1 MLFSKSKEDEI
12 PKALKKMKEESIKI
26 ENKNISNSVNNRMNN
41 KNNLKTKNINKTKNN
56 NVEDNHNNKVHKLK
70 NSNNGKYSQNN
81 ASKIKTRKKV
91 IIKRVIIS
99 IIAIIILGFGI
110 WFGVSSYKWKNLVTD
125 MFVNENSV
133 VKDTDGNIIATLGSE
148 RKKEKISFSEMP
160 DNLKNAYV
168 AIEDERFYSHHGV
181 DIKRTGSAILSYI
194 FNFGSSSFGGSTITQ
209 QLVKNLTGD
218 NTDSVIR
225 KVKEWG
231 KAYELEWYFSKDEI
245 LELYLNVIYVGPNI
259 YGVQTGAKYYF
270 SKDATDLSLAECA
283 FLAGINNAPN
293 SYNPFGDADN
303 SEKIE
308 NRTKTVLSKMLE
320 LEYINQDEYS
330 SAVEEVENGLNFKEG
345 SIESEDGIYS
355 YHTDALINEI
365 ISDIS
370 EEKNITTDFATNYIY
385 LSGLTINS
393 TQNSNIQ
400 NITEREFQKKT
411 YQVMSENGTDTSQS
425 AMVIID
431 QSNGQ
436 VISCVGGLG
445 EKDTARG
452 LNRATQSVRQTGSA
466 IKPLA
471 VLAPALDKK
480 IITPASIYDDT
491 QKVFEDNYS
500 PENYDGY
507 LGEITVRRALESSQN
522 IPFVEIMEELKP
534 KNSIKYLEKMGIST
548 LTDKDNNLSLALGGL
563 EKGISPLEM
572 ASAYATIANGGTYI
586 EPTFYTTIVNRLG
599 KTVLESNPKE
609 KRVISQNVAYVLS
622 ELLTQPVQGANGTA
636 TYCSISGMDVAAKTG
651 TTDENYDRWLCGFTP
666 YYTAVT
672 WFGYDQN
679 ETVYYNNQ
687 NPAGLIW
694 ANVMKSIHSNLEG
707 KRFEKPSGVTEATI
721 CAKTGKLAN
730 TGCPNTYTEYFVWG
744 TVPGTCDIHEGQ
756 KITNNNKATNSDS
769 YTEKSNNNSSNSN
782 NAPNDNVNQNTNNEN
797 LNNMN
802 VNTSANTNISSN
814 TNTNLNTNTNTNTNV
829 NNNSNINTTN
839 SVSNTNS
846 NSNANTNT
854 SNDGGTN
861 IQNSTT
867 NTNSST
873 NVNDSTNSSSSVI
886 N

>member
-548 LTDKDNNLSLALGGL
+548 LTDKDNNLLLDLGGL

>member
-81 ASKIKTRKKV
+81 PSKIKTRKKV

-320 LEYINQDEYS
+320 LEYINQEEYS

-393 TQNSNIQ
+393 TQNSNMQ
-400 NITEREFQKKT
+400 NVTEKEFQKKT

-694 ANVMKSIHSNLEG
+694 ANVMKSIHSDLEG

>member
-1 MLFSKSKEDEI
+1 MFSKSKEDEI

-56 NVEDNHNNKVHKLK
+56 NVEDNHNNKVHKLN

-270 SKDATDLSLAECA
+270 SKDATDLSLAECV

-320 LEYINQDEYS
+320 LEYINQEEYS

-393 TQNSNIQ
+393 TQNGNIQ
-400 NITEREFQKKT
+400 NVTEKEFQKKT

-507 LGEITVRRALESSQN
+507 LGEVTVRRALESSQN

-861 IQNSTT
+861 IQNTTT

>member
-41 KNNLKTKNINKTKNN
+41 KYNLKTKNINKTKNN

-320 LEYINQDEYS
+320 LEYINQEEYS

-563 EKGISPLEM
+563 EKGISPLVM

-782 NAPNDNVNQNTNNEN
+782 NAPNDNVNQNINNEN

>member
-320 LEYINQDEYS
+320 LEYINQEEYS

-400 NITEREFQKKT
+400 NVTEKEFQKKT

-599 KTVLESNPKE
+599 KTVLESNLKE

-782 NAPNDNVNQNTNNEN
+782 NAPNDNVNQNINNEN